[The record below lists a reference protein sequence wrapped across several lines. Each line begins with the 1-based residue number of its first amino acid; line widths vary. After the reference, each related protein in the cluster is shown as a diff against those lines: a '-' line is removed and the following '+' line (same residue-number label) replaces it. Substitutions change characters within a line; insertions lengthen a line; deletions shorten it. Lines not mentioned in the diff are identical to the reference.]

1 MKLSG
6 SKPSFVGRFYFSD
19 YRQLRESVS
28 GVKHDA
34 PVMQHDAPVM
44 HTHAHTVSYKTP
56 NVVPCAVQQKLVVY
70 LLYTY

>member
-6 SKPSFVGRFYFSD
+6 AKPSFVGRFYFSD

-28 GVKHDA
+28 GV
-34 PVMQHDAPVM
+34 QHDAPVM